1 MDKSTEEAW
10 DALKDLTD
18 PELPFLTLDDLGV
31 IREIKRSDKNH
42 VVTIAPTYI
51 GCPAI
56 SVIEEK
62 IASELRK
69 IGISPIIEKSFS
81 PPWSSDWISENG
93 RMKMEEFGISPPHP
107 KDAESFS
114 RSSAKAVKCPQCT
127 SYKTCLLYTS
137 PSPRDRTRSRMPS
150 SA

>member
-1 MDKSTEEAW
+1 MEKGTEKAW
-10 DALKDLTD
+10 DVLKDLTD

-31 IREIKRSDKNH
+31 IREIKRNDKNH

-62 IASELRK
+62 IASELKK
-69 IGISPIIEKSFS
+69 IGISPII
-81 PPWSSDWISENG
+81 
-93 RMKMEEFGISPPHP
+93 
-107 KDAESFS
+107 
-114 RSSAKAVKCPQCT
+114 
-127 SYKTCLLYTS
+127 CLLYTS